1 MSTVNV
7 RITSGTIWTNNLLGQ
22 TTFHRWA
29 LAAPNFGS
37 VGSVGENGVATPG
50 QCTLHTS
57 VNFGP
62 GGSAGSGTSIVHGTE
77 YDNAVYG
84 TEIVFD
90 TVLGHAKGKISLQ
103 AWASEQAFSNGD
115 APLFTAEFN
124 GTAKAFIDAN
134 GNIRY
139 DIC

>member
-1 MSTVNV
+1 MGTVNV
-7 RITSGTIWTNNLLGQ
+7 TITSGTIWTNNVSGQ
-22 TTFHRWA
+22 TTLHRWA
-29 LAAPNFGS
+29 LATHNFGS

-50 QCTLHTS
+50 QCTMHTS
-57 VNFGP
+57 VTFSP

-77 YDNAVYG
+77 YDTAVYG
-84 TEIVFD
+84 GEIVFD
-90 TVLGHAKGKISLQ
+90 TVLGHATGKISLK

-115 APLFTAEFN
+115 APLFDAEFK
-124 GTAKAFIDAN
+124 GSARAIIDAS